1 MTACSMFRVPFMG
14 LMAGII
20 TACVVGLAVGLSGS
34 IPASA
39 SPAAR
44 QSDASLFWSGVG
56 LGAGM
61 IGFVAFI
68 ALTLVFYQESVNIQ
82 HIRAAMPNRML
93 TEIVHHVADDHR
105 AAASAL
111 HSRNEEHIL
120 SLGLFL
126 CVQAVTS
133 RIVPSATL
141 AKWAQVAFRGP
152 VAAAVFTLLG
162 ESPAAF
168 SWTYHNQEEAVTEL
182 LQEIRATKAW
192 ASPKSRKKIQ
202 TYLFFCQLDRSDR
215 SDLGDA
221 ADVSLS
227 DGEKQVARSILAFV
241 KDSSVFPYSPS
252 HLARRVKAALASPFG
267 STKSSGLSS
276 SGGGWA
282 SSSVT
287 LATNNNSSSSYSSR
301 LDSSSSGYYSSR
313 LSSSDDSD
321 DTAMTTRRYDD
332 DGEDDD
338 DDDDDDDDSDYSSD
352 QQESSY

>member
-44 QSDASLFWSGVG
+44 QSDSSLFWSGVG

-82 HIRAAMPNRML
+82 HIRAAMHNRML

-120 SLGLFL
+120 SLGLFF
-126 CVQAVTS
+126 CEQ
-133 RIVPSATL
+133 
-141 AKWAQVAFRGP
+141 
-152 VAAAVFTLLG
+152 
-162 ESPAAF
+162 
-168 SWTYHNQEEAVTEL
+168 AVTEL

-252 HLARRVKAALASPFG
+252 PLARRVKAALASPFG

-332 DGEDDD
+332 EGEDDD